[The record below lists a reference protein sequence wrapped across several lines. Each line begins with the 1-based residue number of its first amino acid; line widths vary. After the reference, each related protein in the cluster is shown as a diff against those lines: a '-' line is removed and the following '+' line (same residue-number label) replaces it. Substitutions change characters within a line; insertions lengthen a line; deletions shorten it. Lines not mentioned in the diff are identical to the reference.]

1 MIPLLISSLLAVP
14 AEIINQVNATT
25 AESSYA
31 IARLIMSFVNWTLDM
46 IGQESNPTLYIW
58 LYAISVFGFAFL
70 VGYAIKWIVVW
81 TIGMITP
88 HLKSTIYAQLA
99 EKHLFSRICNI
110 IPPLIFLI
118 LIQFTLYAHASVAYW
133 LSKFCWIYIVIII
146 AMSLTRLT
154 DVIWARIDE
163 RANKRKLPLNGLVQ
177 LLKLIIWIFATVII
191 SAVMLNKSPG
201 ALLAGIGVFASVLML
216 IFKDSILGVV
226 AGVQLSENDSLH
238 VGDWISIPG
247 SEANGTVTE
256 VSLTAVKILNWD
268 KTTSTVAPYN
278 LITNG
283 FKNYRSMQESNTRR
297 IQRSYMIDADSV
309 VETTP
314 EMLEELS
321 RIPLM
326 KEWIARKLEQKHNGK
341 EEDVK
346 NSAGLADGTIDT
358 NLGMFRAY
366 VMMYLTSN
374 KYIDRTSDC
383 FVTTLAQQGGGIPL
397 QVYCFTN
404 TSS

>member
-1 MIPLLISSLLAVP
+1 
-14 AEIINQVNATT
+14 
-25 AESSYA
+25 
-31 IARLIMSFVNWTLDM
+31 
-46 IGQESNPTLYIW
+46 
-58 LYAISVFGFAFL
+58 
-70 VGYAIKWIVVW
+70 
-81 TIGMITP
+81 
-88 HLKSTIYAQLA
+88 
-99 EKHLFSRICNI
+99 
-110 IPPLIFLI
+110 
-118 LIQFTLYAHASVAYW
+118 
-133 LSKFCWIYIVIII
+133 
-146 AMSLTRLT
+146 
-154 DVIWARIDE
+154 
-163 RANKRKLPLNGLVQ
+163 
-177 LLKLIIWIFATVII
+177 
-191 SAVMLNKSPG
+191 
-201 ALLAGIGVFASVLML
+201 
-216 IFKDSILGVV
+216 
-226 AGVQLSENDSLH
+226 
-238 VGDWISIPG
+238 
-247 SEANGTVTE
+247 
-256 VSLTAVKILNWD
+256 
-268 KTTSTVAPYN
+268 
-278 LITNG
+278 
-283 FKNYRSMQESNTRR
+283 MQESNTRR

-404 TSS
+404 TSSWIPYEGIQALVFEHLAVMLYRFHLYTFENPSGHHSRRLPEPRQEPGKRVRSSLSILHRQRHTYESGHSSRRL

>member
-1 MIPLLISSLLAVP
+1 MPCSSFPKPAKAYCSITLRLILFMIPLLISSLLAVP

-177 LLKLIIWIFATVII
+177 LLRETEMDP
-191 SAVMLNKSPG
+191 STRLN
-201 ALLAGIGVFASVLML
+201 
-216 IFKDSILGVV
+216 
-226 AGVQLSENDSLH
+226 
-238 VGDWISIPG
+238 
-247 SEANGTVTE
+247 T
-256 VSLTAVKILNWD
+256 
-268 KTTSTVAPYN
+268 
-278 LITNG
+278 
-283 FKNYRSMQESNTRR
+283 
-297 IQRSYMIDADSV
+297 
-309 VETTP
+309 
-314 EMLEELS
+314 
-321 RIPLM
+321 
-326 KEWIARKLEQKHNGK
+326 
-341 EEDVK
+341 
-346 NSAGLADGTIDT
+346 
-358 NLGMFRAY
+358 
-366 VMMYLTSN
+366 
-374 KYIDRTSDC
+374 
-383 FVTTLAQQGGGIPL
+383 
-397 QVYCFTN
+397 
-404 TSS
+404 

>member
-88 HLKSTIYAQLA
+88 HLKSNIYAQLA

-163 RANKRKLPLNGLVQ
+163 RANKRK
-177 LLKLIIWIFATVII
+177 A
-191 SAVMLNKSPG
+191 
-201 ALLAGIGVFASVLML
+201 
-216 IFKDSILGVV
+216 
-226 AGVQLSENDSLH
+226 
-238 VGDWISIPG
+238 G
-247 SEANGTVTE
+247 SEAE
-256 VSLTAVKILNWD
+256 
-268 KTTSTVAPYN
+268 
-278 LITNG
+278 
-283 FKNYRSMQESNTRR
+283 
-297 IQRSYMIDADSV
+297 DA
-309 VETTP
+309 E
-314 EMLEELS
+314 
-321 RIPLM
+321 R
-326 KEWIARKLEQKHNGK
+326 
-341 EEDVK
+341 
-346 NSAGLADGTIDT
+346 
-358 NLGMFRAY
+358 
-366 VMMYLTSN
+366 
-374 KYIDRTSDC
+374 
-383 FVTTLAQQGGGIPL
+383 
-397 QVYCFTN
+397 
-404 TSS
+404 